1 MAVVYTIEEISRII
15 GGELLGNGPAEE
27 EHVIEHLLT
36 DSRKLVH
43 PASTLFFAIP
53 GPRRSGEAYIEEL
66 YERGVRYF
74 VVPDS
79 FGSRLPDTVFI
90 SVKDPL
96 TALQQLAAF
105 HRQQFSMPVIAIA
118 GSNGKTIVKEW
129 LYQLLEKDYRIVR
142 SPKSYNSQVGV
153 PLSVWLMNDTH
164 NLAIFEAGISR
175 KDEMQ
180 KLEQVIRPTIGV
192 FTHLG
197 DAHGENFTDPEEKAA
212 EKFKLFTGVDWVVAN
227 GDDKIVRDTLL
238 KAALPVFSYGATGNN
253 AVRVLSVLKKTDHT
267 VVNLQCMDDTIPA
280 AGEPFELMLPFTDDA
295 SVENG
300 ITCACVLL
308 RLGYAPSV
316 LAERIEQLR
325 AVSMRLEMKKGINN
339 CMLINDSYV
348 ADPDSFRIALD
359 FMQQV
364 QQYHHRTVILSDLM
378 QTGKDPDRLYAE
390 IADLLQQ
397 KGVQRIIGVGPQIS
411 QYTHLLERVCEEAI
425 FFTGTEALLQQFHQL
440 RFQHE
445 LILIKGA
452 RAFAFERISALLE
465 QKTHQTVLEINLS
478 AIAHNIRQLQRL
490 LRPGTKMMAMVKAFS
505 YGGGSF
511 EIANVLQYSKV
522 DYLAV
527 AYADE
532 GVELR
537 KAGIRLPIMVMNPE
551 ESGFAAMT
559 EHSLEPEVYSFNL
572 LYRLR
577 TFLQRE
583 GMQYYPV
590 HIKVDTG
597 MHRLGF
603 APGEIADL
611 AHLLST
617 DNMFSVQSV
626 FSHLAGSEDPGLD
639 YFTQQQAETFIK
651 ACDVLQQRLDY
662 PFLKHIANSAAIMRH
677 PDLQYDM
684 VRPGITMYGLPDLNH
699 LGLKEAVTLKTTIAQ
714 IKNVPAGDAV
724 GYNRLGQVQ
733 KESVIATIRIGYAD
747 GYRRAFGN
755 GIGHVL
761 IKGYTAPVVGNV
773 AMDMTMVD
781 ITGIPD
787 VREND
792 EVIVFGE
799 QLSVAQLAAWAN
811 TIPYEI
817 MTGISQR
824 VQRVYYE
831 E

>member
-1 MAVVYTIEEISRII
+1 MRVVYTIEKISRIV
-15 GGELLGNGPAEE
+15 GGKLLQNGLAGEG
-27 EHVIEHLLT
+27 HVIEHLLT

-43 PASTLFFAIP
+43 PASTLFFALP
-53 GPRRSGEAYIEEL
+53 GPRRNGEAYVEEL

-74 VVPDS
+74 VVPEP
-79 FGSRLPDTVFI
+79 FEGRLSNAAFVL
-90 SVKDPL
+90 VKDPL
-96 TALQQLAAF
+96 AALQQLAAF
-105 HRQQFSMPVIAIA
+105 HRQQFHLPVIAIA

-180 KLEQVIRPTIGV
+180 NLQRIIRPTIGV

-197 DAHGENFTDPEEKAA
+197 DAHGENFSTPAEKAA
-212 EKFKLFTGVDWVVAN
+212 EKFKLFTGVDWVLAN
-227 GDDKIVRDTLL
+227 RDDTIVRDTLT
-238 KAALPVFSYGATGNN
+238 KAALPAFCYGAAGDN
-253 AVRVLSVLKKTDHT
+253 AVRVLSVRKKADHT
-267 VVNLQCMDDTIPA
+267 VVSLQCMDTTAPVTEEA
-280 AGEPFELMLPFTDDA
+280 FELALPFTDDA

-308 RLGYAPSV
+308 RLGYAPPV
-316 LAERIEQLR
+316 LAERMEQLR
-325 AVSMRLEMKKGINN
+325 PVSMRLEMKKGINN
-339 CMLINDSYV
+339 CTLINDSYV

-359 FMQQV
+359 FLQQV
-364 QQYHHRTVILSDLM
+364 QQYQRRTVILSDM
-378 QTGKDPDRLYAE
+378 VQTGKDPDKLYAE
-390 IADLLQQ
+390 IAGLLKQ
-397 KGVQRIIGVGPQIS
+397 KGVQRIIGVGAQIS
-411 QYTHLLERVCEEAI
+411 RHRNLLERVCEEAL
-425 FFTGTEALLQQFHQL
+425 FFTSTEALLQQFHQL
-440 RFQHE
+440 RFQNE

-452 RAFAFERISALLE
+452 RAFAFERISTLLE
-465 QKTHQTVLEINLS
+465 RKTHQTVLEINLS
-478 AIAHNIRQLQRL
+478 AIAHNIRQLQGL

-537 KAGIRLPIMVMNPE
+537 KGGIRLPIMVMNPE
-551 ESGFAAMT
+551 ESGFATMT

-577 TFLQRE
+577 AFLQQE
-583 GMQYYPV
+583 GLQHYPV

-603 APGEIADL
+603 EPDEIADL
-611 AHLLST
+611 AHLLSA
-617 DNMFSVQSV
+617 DNTFSVQSV
-626 FSHLAGSEDPGLD
+626 FSHLAGSEDTGLD
-639 YFTQQQAETFIK
+639 YFTQQQATAFVK
-651 ACDVLQQRLDY
+651 ACDVLQQHLAY

-677 PDLQYDM
+677 PDLHYDM
-684 VRPGITMYGLPDLNH
+684 VRPGIAMYGLPDLNN
-699 LGLKEAVTLKTTIAQ
+699 LGLKEAATLKTTIAQ
-714 IKNVPAGDAV
+714 IKKIPAGDSV
-724 GYNRLGQVQ
+724 GYNRRGQVQ

-755 GIGHVL
+755 GAGHVW

-773 AMDMTMVD
+773 AMDMAMVD

-787 VREND
+787 VKEND

-799 QLSVAQLAAWAN
+799 DLSVAQLATWAN

-817 MTGISQR
+817 MTGVSQR